1 MRSACLLAT
10 LVIFLSTAAMAQF
23 SFIEDP
29 AEGTLTV
36 RDGKTEVL
44 TYRYGDQLKPE
55 VDPKYMQSCYI
66 HPLFSLDG
74 RVLTDDFPAD
84 HFHHHGLFWVW
95 PVVRTRGLSTSTWE
109 PKLPR
114 LRQRFV
120 NWLKREKI
128 EGAFVL
134 SLENVWELD
143 EKEAVA
149 EETVTLR
156 IHRSDRTGRTI
167 DLELMI
173 EAVDEPLELQGTPD
187 QNKGYGGLCFRGAPM
202 FTGAIITTDEGVL
215 KEDAVNTPFRWSDLS
230 SQELGISIFVSP
242 DHPGFPTK
250 WMIRNSY
257 AGIINASWP
266 GLEPVVLKPGEPII
280 LRYRI
285 YLHRGSAEA
294 GKVKA
299 AYRRYLEERSS
310 STPSPSSS
318 PARGEESMVR
328 MPTET
333 LLVPMPILYMPT

>member
-1 MRSACLLAT
+1 MNKVYLSILL
-10 LVIFLSTAAMAQF
+10 FGFFGTAAHAQF
-23 SFIEDP
+23 TFVEDP
-29 AEGTLTV
+29 AEGTLTI
-36 RDGKTEVL
+36 RDGKTEVM
-44 TYRYGDQLKPE
+44 TYRYGDQLKSE
-55 VDPKYMQSCYI
+55 VDPKYTQSCYI

-120 NWLKREKI
+120 NWLKREKV

-143 EKEAVA
+143 EKETVA
-149 EETVTLR
+149 EETVTIR
-156 IHRSDRTGRTI
+156 IHRADRTGRAI

-173 EAVDEPLELQGTPD
+173 EAVDGPLELQGTPD

-202 FTGAIITTDEGVL
+202 FTGATITTDEGVL
-215 KEDAVNTPFRWSDLS
+215 KEDAVNKPFRWTDLS
-230 SQELGISIFVSP
+230 TRELGISIFVSP

-266 GLEPVVLKPGEPII
+266 GLGPVVLKPGEPVI

-285 YLHRGSAEA
+285 YVHRGDSEA

-299 AYRRYLEERSS
+299 SYAAYTKGRS
-310 STPSPSSS
+310 
-318 PARGEESMVR
+318 R
-328 MPTET
+328 
-333 LLVPMPILYMPT
+333 

>member
-1 MRSACLLAT
+1 ML
-10 LVIFLSTAAMAQF
+10 IGFLGTAAQAQLT
-23 SFIEDP
+23 FIEDP

-36 RDGKTEVL
+36 RDGKTAVL

-74 RVLTDDFPAD
+74 RMMTEDFPVD

-95 PVVRTRGLSTSTWE
+95 PVVRTRGMSTSSWE

-120 NWLKREKI
+120 SWLKREKA

-143 EKEAVA
+143 GNEAIA
-149 EETVTLR
+149 EETVTIR
-156 IHRSDRTGRTI
+156 VRRADRAGRAI

-173 EAVDEPLELQGTPD
+173 EAIDEPLELQGTPD
-187 QNKGYGGLCFRGAPM
+187 QNKGYGGLCFRGAPL
-202 FTGAIITTDEGVL
+202 FTSATITTDEGAL
-215 KEDAVNTPFRWSDLS
+215 KEDTVNKPFRWADLS
-230 SQELGISIFVSP
+230 TRELGISIFVSP

-266 GLEPVVLKPGEPII
+266 GLEPVVLKPEEPII

-285 YLHRGSAEA
+285 YVHRGNAEA
-294 GKVKA
+294 GAVKA
-299 AYRRYLEERSS
+299 AYAAYTKGRS
-310 STPSPSSS
+310 
-318 PARGEESMVR
+318 
-328 MPTET
+328 
-333 LLVPMPILYMPT
+333 